1 MSEII
6 GNGKIS
12 GLIAYLENLSTKGK
26 VKTSAITPLK
36 SATKAVFSTVV
47 GERWQEIDVR
57 NIDIDD
63 YINRFKNLTIG
74 KYDSNSY
81 NAYRARVSRVINW
94 YNNFLQDPGWCPT
107 VKDRPR
113 DIKKNKTTLQSVN
126 MTHSVN
132 DVSEDKTVSAA
143 YHATEQAHVSEPQHV
158 STKLISF
165 PFPMSNGVIATLYL
179 PQSISPNDANRLQ
192 DFIKALVIDD
202 GQSHETA

>member
-1 MSEII
+1 MSDII

-12 GLIAYLENLSTKGK
+12 GLIAYLENLSAKGK

-47 GERWQEIDVR
+47 GEHWQEIDVR
-57 NIDIDD
+57 SIDIDD

-94 YNNFLQDPGWCPT
+94 YNNFLQDPGWYPT

-113 DIKKNKTTLQSVN
+113 DAKKNKTVSQSAS

-132 DVSEDKTVSAA
+132 DISKNETASTV
-143 YHATEQAHVSEPQHV
+143 YHAAEQAHISEPQHV
-158 STKLISF
+158 STRLISF

-202 GQSHETA
+202 GQSHETV